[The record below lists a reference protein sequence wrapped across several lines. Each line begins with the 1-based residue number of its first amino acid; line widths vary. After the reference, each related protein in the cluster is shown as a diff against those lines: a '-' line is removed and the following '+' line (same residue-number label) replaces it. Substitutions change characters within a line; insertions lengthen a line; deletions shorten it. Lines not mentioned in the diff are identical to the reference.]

1 MIHTV
6 VNEISASDSERAV
19 RAKSQFLVDRSHEIR
34 TLMTRIIGM
43 TDLTLM
49 TELSEEQ
56 REYLTVVKSSTGQL
70 LKVLK
75 DMQDYSKIQG
85 EALCEENPEC
95 RG

>member
-1 MIHTV
+1 M
-6 VNEISASDSERAV
+6 VNEIGVSDSEMAV
-19 RAKSQFLVDRSHEIR
+19 KAKGQFLVDRSHEIR

-75 DMQDYSKIQG
+75 DMQDYSKIRVG
-85 EALCEENPEC
+85 VLCEENPEC